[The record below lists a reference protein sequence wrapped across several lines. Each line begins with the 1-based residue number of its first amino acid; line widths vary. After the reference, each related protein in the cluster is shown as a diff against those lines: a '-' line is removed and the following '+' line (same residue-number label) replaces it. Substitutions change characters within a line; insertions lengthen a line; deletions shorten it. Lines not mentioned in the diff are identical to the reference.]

1 MRGRRAGARRRA
13 LLAALGA
20 ACVAGSATTA
30 VAPGPAGAAP
40 DAAASGIGA
49 TWATAQGAWAALPMG
64 HLASA
69 NNTFW
74 ELLFRRTGTTRWTL
88 VTPPGVATNGGVVGA
103 ATPAATGVVTVG
115 IQPAK
120 YLRYSPVAR
129 TTDGGKRW
137 LSGTLPS
144 GLAPVA
150 DAMASAP
157 AGTVVALERGRGG
170 TLVRSDG
177 SLTRWTTIATGR
189 ALAATAAGRACGL
202 RALSAVTLGSAGP
215 EVGADCTRPGV
226 VGLLADQGGSWVAD
240 GPRVGQEA
248 GATMRVLRLSTVS
261 SVTAAVVEARTG
273 RRTSVLALW
282 RRAGQAWTVSA
293 PVRVEGDLVSAGFGP
308 VAPDAAAPTA
318 ATTSTTSA
326 TSAGSGASAAST
338 GPAVVVVTATR
349 SGRVA
354 VHAVPGPG
362 ARWTTVAA
370 PKGTEAVVGPGG
382 PADAGVGAGTTALS
396 VSGSWV
402 TVWSRS
408 AGGWRRGP
416 RLEVPIEYGSS
427 T

>member
-1 MRGRRAGARRRA
+1 MRGKRANAPWRA

-74 ELLFRRTGTTRWTL
+74 ELLVRRTGTTRWTL

-157 AGTVVALERGRGG
+157 GGAVVALERAQGG

-177 SLTRWTTIATGR
+177 SLTRWTTVATGR

-215 EVGADCTRPGV
+215 EVGADCTKPGV
-226 VGLLADQGGSWVAD
+226 VGMLADEAGSWVAD
-240 GPRVGQEA
+240 GPHIGQEA
-248 GATMRVLRLSTVS
+248 RATMRVLRLTTAP

-308 VAPDAAAPTA
+308 VAPDAVTPAA
-318 ATTSTTSA
+318 STTSA
-326 TSAGSGASAAST
+326 GSSATAAPT
-338 GPAVVVVTATR
+338 GPAVVVVTATG

-354 VHAVPGPG
+354 VHSVPGPG

-370 PKGTEAVVGPGG
+370 PKGTEAVVGTGG
-382 PADAGVGAGTTALS
+382 PAGTGAAATALS

-416 RLEVPIEYGSS
+416 RLEVPIVYGSS